1 MPFADFYDLI
11 TLANNHFIIAA
22 DKAVWA
28 GTANTNP
35 GAMTISDLGSVSTT
49 FQYLSSVCCHRPRLV
64 CVRDVNLVASRSTTL
79 IRMLLS
85 GTTSA

>member
-1 MPFADFYDLI
+1 MPFAEFYDLI

-49 FQYLSSVCCHRPRLV
+49 FQYLLSVC
-64 CVRDVNLVASRSTTL
+64 SQ
-79 IRMLLS
+79 
-85 GTTSA
+85 